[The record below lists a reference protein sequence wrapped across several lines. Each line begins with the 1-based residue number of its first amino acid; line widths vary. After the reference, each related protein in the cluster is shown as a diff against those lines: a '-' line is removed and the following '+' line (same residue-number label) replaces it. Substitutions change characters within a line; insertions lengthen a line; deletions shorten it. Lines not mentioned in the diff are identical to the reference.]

1 MEEKLK
7 KQIKIIELS
16 NEMFSKSKPMEGD
29 ELKALQ
35 EAISKSLKKEPT
47 LKNRL

>member
-1 MEEKLK
+1 MEEKFK
-7 KQIKIIELS
+7 RQIKVIEIS
-16 NEMFSKSKPMEGD
+16 NEMFSNSKPMEGI

-47 LKNRL
+47 LKGRL